1 MPSRRGWRWEQGG
14 SRLAVQVDGTIAAY
28 FNNTGSYLT
37 VPAGGLTITAGG
49 LTVTAGGLTVTAGG
63 LVVTAGG
70 LTVTAGTL
78 TLGDSAHWTANA
90 SATVTISNVAPAGV
104 GTATITKWLTV
115 TDNAGT
121 VMYIPAWT

>member
-1 MPSRRGWRWEQGG
+1 MPSRRGWRWERGG
-14 SRLAVQVDGTIAAY
+14 SRLEVQVDGTVSAY

-37 VPAGGLTITAGG
+37 GPAGG

-63 LVVTAGG
+63 LTITAGG
-70 LTVTAGTL
+70 LTVTAGTV
-78 TLGDSAHWTANA
+78 TLGNSAHWTANG
-90 SATVTISNVAPAGV
+90 SGTVTISNVAPSGV

-121 VMYIPAWT
+121 VMYVPAWT

>member
-37 VPAGGLTITAGG
+37 VPAGGVTITAGG
-49 LTVTAGGLTVTAGG
+49 LTI
-63 LVVTAGG
+63 TAGG

-78 TLGDSAHWTANA
+78 TLGNSAHWTANA
-90 SATVTISNVAPAGV
+90 SGTVTISNVAPSGV

>member
-1 MPSRRGWRWEQGG
+1 MPSRRGWRWEQGS

-37 VPAGGLTITAGG
+37 VPTGGVTI
-49 LTVTAGGLTVTAGG
+49 TAGG